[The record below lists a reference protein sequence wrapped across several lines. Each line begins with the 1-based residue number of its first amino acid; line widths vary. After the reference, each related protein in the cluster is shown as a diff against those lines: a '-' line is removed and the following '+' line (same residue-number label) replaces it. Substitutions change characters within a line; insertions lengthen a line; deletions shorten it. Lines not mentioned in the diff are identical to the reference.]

1 MFGEFVGKPL
11 DPDAL
16 KQRVETLY
24 GRGDLERLDYR
35 VVQDQDGR
43 DGLDF
48 TAERN
53 TWGPNYL
60 RFGLS
65 WEDDFKGYTIFNA
78 AARMDFTDLNSLG
91 MESRWSMQVG
101 SWPLFGTE
109 LYVPLDNVGRFFIA
123 PNAQVEAH
131 DLPQVEDGR
140 QVGLFRIST
149 IEEGVDFGRELGDWG
164 EVRVGALDYR
174 GNSHVSLGDF
184 SVPASSFDLGQF
196 FLRFGYDTLD
206 AANFPHSG
214 QALSTQLSIE
224 GNGGGEQGSN
234 QFTLDYRA
242 AHSWAK
248 NTLGLWL
255 SSGNT
260 IGGSETNVRSFFPLG
275 GFMNLSGLPTL
286 SLAGPQYAIGRLIY
300 LRSVGNGG
308 EGILDVPAYVG
319 MSLEAG
325 NTWASR
331 SDISFANTRKDA
343 SIFFGADTYIGPA
356 YFSVGYDASGA
367 IALYVFLGRAF

>member
-1 MFGEFVGKPL
+1 
-11 DPDAL
+11 
-16 KQRVETLY
+16 
-24 GRGDLERLDYR
+24 
-35 VVQDQDGR
+35 
-43 DGLDF
+43 
-48 TAERN
+48 
-53 TWGPNYL
+53 
-60 RFGLS
+60 
-65 WEDDFKGYTIFNA
+65 
-78 AARMDFTDLNSLG
+78 
-91 MESRWSMQVG
+91 
-101 SWPLFGTE
+101 
-109 LYVPLDNVGRFFIA
+109 
-123 PNAQVEAH
+123 
-131 DLPQVEDGR
+131 
-140 QVGLFRIST
+140 
-149 IEEGVDFGRELGDWG
+149 
-164 EVRVGALDYR
+164 
-174 GNSHVSLGDF
+174 VSLGDF
-184 SVPASSFDLGQF
+184 SVPASSFDLARF

-286 SLAGPQYAIGRLIY
+286 SIAGPQYAIGRLIY

-367 IALYVFLGRAF
+367 IALYIFLGRAF